1 MSSLY
6 YLGVGAVSLS
16 MTIYNFHMVGQATN
30 QTCYSLKNM
39 VKEEYKKYVESLG
52 KTFDNSSSQ
61 EIYENVEVTE
71 GNIYKT
77 LTLII
82 AIIYIIYLV
91 LSLFLSCVS
100 NMMSNQTPED
110 YIKIGTCKKFLA
122 CFCKILPPVLI
133 LLSWVNFILFVVF
146 WILIAIGKCEYSD
159 SDTPGKFVKPKDY
172 KDYYNDNK
180 VLILVNSC
188 FWVLLHYGGAIV
200 RGMTYVE
207 PFMYSP
213 EIGKPNLLK
222 TLFLKKLGP

>member
-6 YLGVGAVSLS
+6 YLGLGAVSLS
-16 MTIYNFHMVGQATN
+16 MTIYNFHMVGEATN
-30 QTCYSLKNM
+30 QTCFSYQKMTQEDYN
-39 VKEEYKKYVESLG
+39 KYIASLG
-52 KTFDNSSSQ
+52 QTNDTIS
-61 EIYENVEVTE
+61 NVKDIDIVPVTE

-133 LLSWVNFILFVVF
+133 ILSWVNFILFVVF
-146 WILIAIGKCEYSD
+146 WILITVGKCEYSY
-159 SDTPGKFVKPKDY
+159 SDTPGKFMDEKDY
-172 KDYYNDNK
+172 FNDNK

-188 FWVLLHYGGAIV
+188 FWILLHYGGAIV

-213 EIGKPNLLK
+213 EIGKPNMIK
-222 TLFLKKLGP
+222 TLLFKKLGP

>member
-6 YLGVGAVSLS
+6 YLGLGAVSLS
-16 MTIYNFHMVGQATN
+16 MTIYNFHMVGEATN
-30 QTCYSLKNM
+30 QTCYINQNM
-39 VKEEYKKYVESLG
+39 TKKEYIAYLNSTEQND
-52 KTFDNSSSQ
+52 KTDINDN
-61 EIYENVEVTE
+61 YYNVEVEE

-77 LTLII
+77 LTLVI

-133 LLSWVNFILFVVF
+133 ILSWINFILFVVF
-146 WILIAIGKCEYSD
+146 WILITVGKCEYSY
-159 SDTPGKFVKPKDY
+159 SDTPGKFMDEKDY
-172 KDYYNDNK
+172 FNDNK

-188 FWVLLHYGGAIV
+188 FWILLHYGGAIV

-213 EIGKPNLLK
+213 EIGKPNMIK
-222 TLFLKKLGP
+222 TLLFKKLGP

>member
-6 YLGVGAVSLS
+6 YLGLGAVSLS
-16 MTIYNFHMVGQATN
+16 MTIYNFHMVGEATN
-30 QTCYSLKNM
+30 QTCYSRQTM
-39 VKEEYKKYVESLG
+39 TKEQYTDYMKSLG
-52 KTFDNSSSQ
+52 QTFDDSDSSDDFNPKV
-61 EIYENVEVTE
+61 IE

-133 LLSWVNFILFVVF
+133 ILSWVNFILFVVF
-146 WILIAIGKCEYSD
+146 WILITVGKCEYSE
-159 SDTPGKFVKPKDY
+159 SITPGKFMDKKDY
-172 KDYYNDNK
+172 FNDNK

-188 FWVLLHYGGAIV
+188 FWILLHYGGAIV

-213 EIGKPNLLK
+213 EIGKPNMIK
-222 TLFLKKLGP
+222 TLLFKKLGP

>member
-6 YLGVGAVSLS
+6 YLGLGAVSLS
-16 MTIYNFHMVGQATN
+16 MTIYNFHMVGEATN
-30 QTCYSLKNM
+30 QTCYINQSMTKDQYKN
-39 VKEEYKKYVESLG
+39 YNESLG
-52 KTFDNSSSQ
+52 LQIYDDSSLDSDYFD
-61 EIYENVEVTE
+61 VPVTE

-133 LLSWVNFILFVVF
+133 ILSWINFILFVVF
-146 WILIAIGKCEYSD
+146 WILITVGKCEYSK
-159 SDTPGKFVKPKDY
+159 SITPGKFMDEKDY
-172 KDYYNDNK
+172 FNDNK

-188 FWVLLHYGGAIV
+188 FWILLHYGGAIV

-213 EIGKPNLLK
+213 EIGKPNMIK
-222 TLFLKKLGP
+222 TLLFKKLGP

>member
-6 YLGVGAVSLS
+6 YLGLGAVSLS
-16 MTIYNFHMVGQATN
+16 MTIYNFHMVGEATN
-30 QTCYSLKNM
+30 QTCYTYQNM
-39 VKEEYKKYVESLG
+39 TQDEYDKYIASLG
-52 KTFDNSSSQ
+52 QTNDTTSNIDLTKVQ
-61 EIYENVEVTE
+61 VTE

-133 LLSWVNFILFVVF
+133 ILSWINFILFVVF
-146 WILIAIGKCEYSD
+146 WILITVGKCEYSYSD
-159 SDTPGKFVKPKDY
+159 SPGKFMDEKDY
-172 KDYYNDNK
+172 FNDNK

-188 FWVLLHYGGAIV
+188 FWILLHYGGAIV

-213 EIGKPNLLK
+213 EIGKPNMIK
-222 TLFLKKLGP
+222 TLLFKKLGP

>member
-6 YLGVGAVSLS
+6 YLGLGAVSLS
-16 MTIYNFHMVGQATN
+16 MTIYNFHMVGEATN
-30 QTCYSLKNM
+30 QTCFSYQKM
-39 VKEEYKKYVESLG
+39 TQKEFDTYISSLG
-52 KTFDNSSSQ
+52 QTNDTISNDIDLDKVQVS
-61 EIYENVEVTE
+61 E

-133 LLSWVNFILFVVF
+133 ILSWINFILFVVF
-146 WILIAIGKCEYSD
+146 WILITVGKCEYSK
-159 SDTPGKFVKPKDY
+159 SITPGKFMGKKDY
-172 KDYYNDNK
+172 FNDNK

-188 FWVLLHYGGAIV
+188 FWILLHYGGAIV

-213 EIGKPNLLK
+213 EIGKPNMIK
-222 TLFLKKLGP
+222 TLLFKKLGP

>member
-6 YLGVGAVSLS
+6 YLGLGAVSLS
-16 MTIYNFHMVGQATN
+16 MTIYNFHMVGEATN
-30 QTCYSLKNM
+30 QTCYINQNM
-39 VKEEYKKYVESLG
+39 TKKEYIAYLNSTEQND
-52 KTFDNSSSQ
+52 KTDINDN
-61 EIYENVEVTE
+61 YYNVEVEE

-77 LTLII
+77 LTLVI

-133 LLSWVNFILFVVF
+133 ILSWINFILFVVF
-146 WILIAIGKCEYSD
+146 WILITVGKCEYSK
-159 SDTPGKFVKPKDY
+159 SITPGKFMGKKDY
-172 KDYYNDNK
+172 FNDNK

-188 FWVLLHYGGAIV
+188 FWILLHYGGAIV

-213 EIGKPNLLK
+213 EIGKPNMIK
-222 TLFLKKLGP
+222 TLLFKKLGP

>member
-6 YLGVGAVSLS
+6 YLGLGAVSLS
-16 MTIYNFHMVGQATN
+16 MTIYNFHMVGEATN
-30 QTCYSLKNM
+30 QTCFSYQKMTQEDYN
-39 VKEEYKKYVESLG
+39 KYIASLG
-52 KTFDNSSSQ
+52 QTISNDIDLDK
-61 EIYENVEVTE
+61 VEVSE

-133 LLSWVNFILFVVF
+133 ILSWVNFILFVVF
-146 WILIAIGKCEYSD
+146 WILITVGKCEYSY
-159 SDTPGKFVKPKDY
+159 SDTPGKFMDEKEY
-172 KDYYNDNK
+172 FNDNK

-188 FWVLLHYGGAIV
+188 FWILLHYGGAIV

-213 EIGKPNLLK
+213 EIGKPNMIK
-222 TLFLKKLGP
+222 TLLFKKLGP

>member
-6 YLGVGAVSLS
+6 YLGLGAVSLS
-16 MTIYNFHMVGQATN
+16 MTIYNFHMVGEATN
-30 QTCYSLKNM
+30 QTCYSNQTM
-39 VKEEYKKYVESLG
+39 TYDDYKKYNISLG
-52 KTFDNSSSQ
+52 L
-61 EIYENVEVTE
+61 EIYDETTFNKEYFEVPVTE

-133 LLSWVNFILFVVF
+133 ILSWVNFILFVVF
-146 WILIAIGKCEYSD
+146 WILITVGKCEYSR
-159 SDTPGKFVKPKDY
+159 SDTPGKFMDEKDY
-172 KDYYNDNK
+172 FNDNK

-188 FWVLLHYGGAIV
+188 FWILLHYGGAIV

-213 EIGKPNLLK
+213 EIGKPNMIK
-222 TLFLKKLGP
+222 TLLFKKLGP

>member
-1 MSSLY
+1 
-6 YLGVGAVSLS
+6 
-16 MTIYNFHMVGQATN
+16 MVGEATN
-30 QTCYSLKNM
+30 QTCYSYQNM
-39 VKEEYKKYVESLG
+39 TKKQYTDYMNSLG
-52 KTFDNSSSQ
+52 QTFDDSSDDL
-61 EIYENVEVTE
+61 NPKVTE

-133 LLSWVNFILFVVF
+133 ILSWINFILFVVF
-146 WILIAIGKCEYSD
+146 WILITVGKCEYSR
-159 SDTPGKFVKPKDY
+159 SDTPGKFMDEKDY
-172 KDYYNDNK
+172 FNDNK

-188 FWVLLHYGGAIV
+188 FWILLHYGGAIV

-213 EIGKPNLLK
+213 EIGKPNMIK
-222 TLFLKKLGP
+222 TLLFKKLGP

>member
-6 YLGVGAVSLS
+6 YLGLGAVSLS
-16 MTIYNFHMVGQATN
+16 MTIYNFHMVGEATN
-30 QTCYSLKNM
+30 QTCYINQNM
-39 VKEEYKKYVESLG
+39 TKKEYIAYLNSTEQND
-52 KTFDNSSSQ
+52 KTDINDN
-61 EIYENVEVTE
+61 YYNVEVEE

-77 LTLII
+77 LTLVI

-133 LLSWVNFILFVVF
+133 ILSWINFILFVVF
-146 WILIAIGKCEYSD
+146 WILITVGKCEYSK
-159 SDTPGKFVKPKDY
+159 SITPGKFMDEKDY
-172 KDYYNDNK
+172 FNDNK

-188 FWVLLHYGGAIV
+188 FWILLHYGGAIV

-213 EIGKPNLLK
+213 EIGKPNMIK
-222 TLFLKKLGP
+222 TLLFKKLGP

>member
-1 MSSLY
+1 
-6 YLGVGAVSLS
+6 
-16 MTIYNFHMVGQATN
+16 MTQEDYN
-30 QTCYSLKNM
+30 
-39 VKEEYKKYVESLG
+39 KYIASLG
-52 KTFDNSSSQ
+52 QTNDITIDLDK
-61 EIYENVEVTE
+61 VPVTE

-133 LLSWVNFILFVVF
+133 ILSWINFILFVVF
-146 WILIAIGKCEYSD
+146 WILITVGKCEYSY
-159 SDTPGKFVKPKDY
+159 SDTPGKFMDEKDY
-172 KDYYNDNK
+172 FNDNK

-188 FWVLLHYGGAIV
+188 FWILLHYGGAIV

-213 EIGKPNLLK
+213 EIGKPNMIK
-222 TLFLKKLGP
+222 TLLFKKLGP

>member
-6 YLGVGAVSLS
+6 YLGLGAVSLS
-16 MTIYNFHMVGQATN
+16 MTIYNFHMVGEATN
-30 QTCYSLKNM
+30 QTCYSNQTMTLD
-39 VKEEYKKYVESLG
+39 EYKKFNASLG
-52 KTFDNSSSQ
+52 LPNNDTYNNKDFF
-61 EIYENVEVTE
+61 EVPVTE

-133 LLSWVNFILFVVF
+133 ILSWVNFILFVVF
-146 WILIAIGKCEYSD
+146 WILITVGKCEYSR
-159 SDTPGKFVKPKDY
+159 SDTPGKFMDEKDY
-172 KDYYNDNK
+172 FNDNK

-188 FWVLLHYGGAIV
+188 FWILLHYGGAIV

-213 EIGKPNLLK
+213 EIGKPNMIK
-222 TLFLKKLGP
+222 TLLFKKLGP

>member
-6 YLGVGAVSLS
+6 YLGLGAVSLS
-16 MTIYNFHMVGQATN
+16 MTIYNFHMVGEATN
-30 QTCYSLKNM
+30 QTCYSNQTMTLD
-39 VKEEYKKYVESLG
+39 EYKKFNASLG
-52 KTFDNSSSQ
+52 LPNNDTYNNKDFF
-61 EIYENVEVTE
+61 EVPVTE

-133 LLSWVNFILFVVF
+133 ILSWINFILFVVF
-146 WILIAIGKCEYSD
+146 WILITVGKCEYSN
-159 SDTPGKFVKPKDY
+159 SDTPGKFMDEKDY
-172 KDYYNDNK
+172 FNDNK

-188 FWVLLHYGGAIV
+188 FWILLHYGGAIV

-213 EIGKPNLLK
+213 EIGKPNMIK
-222 TLFLKKLGP
+222 TLLFKKLGP

>member
-6 YLGVGAVSLS
+6 YLGLGAVSLS
-16 MTIYNFHMVGQATN
+16 MTIYNFHMVGEATN
-30 QTCYSLKNM
+30 QTCFSYQKM
-39 VKEEYKKYVESLG
+39 TQDEYRNYNKSLG
-52 KTFDNSSSQ
+52 QQIYDDSSLDSDYFD
-61 EIYENVEVTE
+61 VPVTE

-133 LLSWVNFILFVVF
+133 ILSWINFILFVVF
-146 WILIAIGKCEYSD
+146 WILITVGKCEYSY
-159 SDTPGKFVKPKDY
+159 SDTPGKFMDEKDY
-172 KDYYNDNK
+172 FNDNK

-188 FWVLLHYGGAIV
+188 FWILLHYGGAIV

-213 EIGKPNLLK
+213 EIGKPNMIK
-222 TLFLKKLGP
+222 TLLFKKLGP

>member
-6 YLGVGAVSLS
+6 YLGLGAVSLS
-16 MTIYNFHMVGQATN
+16 MTIYNFHMVGEATN
-30 QTCYSLKNM
+30 QTCYSNQTM
-39 VKEEYKKYVESLG
+39 TYNDYRKYNISLG
-52 KTFDNSSSQ
+52 L
-61 EIYENVEVTE
+61 EIYNKTSFNKEYFEVPVTE

-133 LLSWVNFILFVVF
+133 ILSWVNFILFVVF
-146 WILIAIGKCEYSD
+146 WILITVGKCEYSK
-159 SDTPGKFVKPKDY
+159 SITPGKFMDKKDY
-172 KDYYNDNK
+172 FNDNK

-188 FWVLLHYGGAIV
+188 FWILLHYGGAIV

-213 EIGKPNLLK
+213 EIGKPNMIK
-222 TLFLKKLGP
+222 TLLFKKLGP

>member
-6 YLGVGAVSLS
+6 YLGLGAVSLS
-16 MTIYNFHMVGQATN
+16 MTIYNFHMVGEATN
-30 QTCYSLKNM
+30 QTCLSYQKMTQEDYN
-39 VKEEYKKYVESLG
+39 KYIASLG
-52 KTFDNSSSQ
+52 QTNDTIS
-61 EIYENVEVTE
+61 NVKDLDKVPVTE

-146 WILIAIGKCEYSD
+146 WILITVGKCEYSN
-159 SDTPGKFVKPKDY
+159 SDTPGKFPDEKDY
-172 KDYYNDNK
+172 FNDNK

-188 FWVLLHYGGAIV
+188 FWILLHYGGAIV

-213 EIGKPNLLK
+213 EIGKPNMIK
-222 TLFLKKLGP
+222 TLLFKKLGP

>member
-6 YLGVGAVSLS
+6 YLGLGAVSLS
-16 MTIYNFHMVGQATN
+16 MTIYNFHMVGEATN
-30 QTCYSLKNM
+30 QTCFSYQKMTQEDYN
-39 VKEEYKKYVESLG
+39 KYIASLG
-52 KTFDNSSSQ
+52 QTISNDIDLDK
-61 EIYENVEVTE
+61 VEVSE

-133 LLSWVNFILFVVF
+133 ILSWINFILFVVF
-146 WILIAIGKCEYSD
+146 WILITVGKCEYSY
-159 SDTPGKFVKPKDY
+159 SDTPGKFMDEKDY
-172 KDYYNDNK
+172 FNDNK

-188 FWVLLHYGGAIV
+188 FWILLHYGGAIV

-213 EIGKPNLLK
+213 EIGKPNMIK
-222 TLFLKKLGP
+222 TLLFKKLGP

>member
-6 YLGVGAVSLS
+6 YLGLGAVSLS
-16 MTIYNFHMVGQATN
+16 MTIYNFHMVGEATN
-30 QTCYSLKNM
+30 QTCYSYQNM
-39 VKEEYKKYVESLG
+39 TYDDYRKYNISLG
-52 KTFDNSSSQ
+52 LETYNKTSFNKEYFDDVQ
-61 EIYENVEVTE
+61 VTE

-133 LLSWVNFILFVVF
+133 ILSWVNFILFVVF
-146 WILIAIGKCEYSD
+146 WILITVGKCEYSY
-159 SDTPGKFVKPKDY
+159 SDTPGKFMDKKDY
-172 KDYYNDNK
+172 FNDNK

-188 FWVLLHYGGAIV
+188 FWILLHYGGAIV

-213 EIGKPNLLK
+213 EIGKPNMIK
-222 TLFLKKLGP
+222 TLLFKKLGP

>member
-6 YLGVGAVSLS
+6 YLGLGAVSLS
-16 MTIYNFHMVGQATN
+16 MTIYNFHMVGEATN
-30 QTCYSLKNM
+30 QTCYSYQNM
-39 VKEEYKKYVESLG
+39 TRKEYEDFNASLG
-52 KTFDNSSSQ
+52 LPNNDTYNNKDFF
-61 EIYENVEVTE
+61 EVPVTE

-133 LLSWVNFILFVVF
+133 ILSWVNFILFVIF
-146 WILIAIGKCEYSD
+146 WILITVGKCEYSD
-159 SDTPGKFVKPKDY
+159 SDTPGKFMDKKDY
-172 KDYYNDNK
+172 FNDNK

-188 FWVLLHYGGAIV
+188 FWILLHYGGAIV

-213 EIGKPNLLK
+213 EIGKPNRIK
-222 TLFLKKLGP
+222 TLLFKKLGP

>member
-6 YLGVGAVSLS
+6 YLGLGAVSLS
-16 MTIYNFHMVGQATN
+16 MTIYNFHMVGEATN
-30 QTCYSLKNM
+30 QTCYTYQNM
-39 VKEEYKKYVESLG
+39 TQDEYDKYIASLG
-52 KTFDNSSSQ
+52 QTNDTTSN
-61 EIYENVEVTE
+61 NVDLTKVQVTE

-133 LLSWVNFILFVVF
+133 ILSWINFILFVVF
-146 WILIAIGKCEYSD
+146 WILITVGKCEYSY
-159 SDTPGKFVKPKDY
+159 SDTPGKFMDEKDY
-172 KDYYNDNK
+172 FNDNK

-188 FWVLLHYGGAIV
+188 FWILLHYGGAIV

-213 EIGKPNLLK
+213 EIGKPNMIK
-222 TLFLKKLGP
+222 TLLFKKLGP

>member
-6 YLGVGAVSLS
+6 YLGLGAVSLS
-16 MTIYNFHMVGQATN
+16 MTIYNFHMVGEATN
-30 QTCYSLKNM
+30 QTCYSNQTMTLD
-39 VKEEYKKYVESLG
+39 EYKKFNASLG
-52 KTFDNSSSQ
+52 LPNNDTYNNTDFF
-61 EIYENVEVTE
+61 EVPVTE

-133 LLSWVNFILFVVF
+133 ILSWVNFILFVVF
-146 WILIAIGKCEYSD
+146 WILITVGKCEYSN
-159 SDTPGKFVKPKDY
+159 SDTPGKFMDEKDY
-172 KDYYNDNK
+172 FNDNK

-188 FWVLLHYGGAIV
+188 FWILLHYGGAIV

-213 EIGKPNLLK
+213 EIGKPNMIK
-222 TLFLKKLGP
+222 TLLFKKLGP

>member
-6 YLGVGAVSLS
+6 YLGLGAVSLS
-16 MTIYNFHMVGQATN
+16 MTIYNFHMVGKATN
-30 QTCYSLKNM
+30 QTCYSYQTMTYDDYKN
-39 VKEEYKKYVESLG
+39 YNISLG
-52 KTFDNSSSQ
+52 L
-61 EIYENVEVTE
+61 EIYNKTKEYFEVPVTE

-133 LLSWVNFILFVVF
+133 ILSWVNFILFVVF
-146 WILIAIGKCEYSD
+146 WILITVGKCEYSR
-159 SDTPGKFVKPKDY
+159 SDIPGIFIDKKDY
-172 KDYYNDNK
+172 FNDNK

-188 FWVLLHYGGAIV
+188 FWILLHYGGAIV

-213 EIGKPNLLK
+213 EIGKPNMIK
-222 TLFLKKLGP
+222 TLLFKKLGP

>member
-30 QTCYSLKNM
+30 QTCFS
-39 VKEEYKKYVESLG
+39 YKKMTSKEYETYMDSLG
-52 KTFDNSSSQ
+52 QTPNINIDLNKVQ
-61 EIYENVEVTE
+61 VTE

-159 SDTPGKFVKPKDY
+159 SDTPGKFVKPEDY

>member
-6 YLGVGAVSLS
+6 YLGLGAVSLS
-16 MTIYNFHMVGQATN
+16 MTIYNFHMVGEATN
-30 QTCYSLKNM
+30 QTCYSRQTM
-39 VKEEYKKYVESLG
+39 TKEQYIDYMKSLG
-52 KTFDNSSSQ
+52 QTFDDSDSSDDFNPKV
-61 EIYENVEVTE
+61 IE

-133 LLSWVNFILFVVF
+133 ILSWINFILFVVF
-146 WILIAIGKCEYSD
+146 WILITVGKCEYSK
-159 SDTPGKFVKPKDY
+159 SITPGKFMGKKDY
-172 KDYYNDNK
+172 FNDNK

-188 FWVLLHYGGAIV
+188 FWILLHYGGAIV

-213 EIGKPNLLK
+213 EIGKPNMIK
-222 TLFLKKLGP
+222 TLLFKKLGP

>member
-6 YLGVGAVSLS
+6 YLGLGAVSLS
-16 MTIYNFHMVGQATN
+16 MTIYNFHMVGEATN
-30 QTCYSLKNM
+30 QTCFSYQKM
-39 VKEEYKKYVESLG
+39 TQGEYRNYNKSLG
-52 KTFDNSSSQ
+52 QQIYDDSSLDSDYFD
-61 EIYENVEVTE
+61 VPVTE

-133 LLSWVNFILFVVF
+133 ILSWINFILFVVF
-146 WILIAIGKCEYSD
+146 WILITVGKCEYSR
-159 SDTPGKFVKPKDY
+159 SDTPGKFMDEKDY
-172 KDYYNDNK
+172 FNDNK

-188 FWVLLHYGGAIV
+188 FWILLHYGGAIV

-213 EIGKPNLLK
+213 EIGKPNMIK
-222 TLFLKKLGP
+222 TLLFKKLGP

>member
-16 MTIYNFHMVGQATN
+16 MTIYNFHMVGQASN
-30 QTCYSLKNM
+30 LTCYINKTVEVGS
-39 VKEEYKKYVESLG
+39 EEYNYFKDTEFYDEFTETVEYDQG
-52 KTFDNSSSQ
+52 NS
-61 EIYENVEVTE
+61 
-71 GNIYKT
+71 YKT
-77 LTLII
+77 LTLVI
-82 AIIYIIYLV
+82 AIIYIIFLV

-110 YIKIGTCKKFLA
+110 YVKIGTCKKFLA

-133 LLSWVNFILFVVF
+133 ILSWVNFILFVVL
-146 WILIAIGKCEYSD
+146 WIFIVTKKCENSR
-159 SDTPGKFVKPKDY
+159 SESPTTLVGVH
-172 KDYYNDNK
+172 DYYNDNK
-180 VLILVNSC
+180 VLALVNSC

-213 EIGKPNLLK
+213 EIGNPNIIK

>member
-6 YLGVGAVSLS
+6 YLGLGAVSLS
-16 MTIYNFHMVGQATN
+16 MTIYNFHMVGEATN
-30 QTCYSLKNM
+30 QTCSSYQKM
-39 VKEEYKKYVESLG
+39 TKGEYKNYNESLG
-52 KTFDNSSSQ
+52 LQIYDDSSLDSDYFD
-61 EIYENVEVTE
+61 VPVTE

-133 LLSWVNFILFVVF
+133 ILSWVNFILFVVF
-146 WILIAIGKCEYSD
+146 WILITVGKCEYSE
-159 SDTPGKFVKPKDY
+159 SITPGKFMDKKDY
-172 KDYYNDNK
+172 FNDNK

-188 FWVLLHYGGAIV
+188 FWILLHYGGAIV

-213 EIGKPNLLK
+213 EIGKPNRIK
-222 TLFLKKLGP
+222 TLLFKKLGP

>member
-6 YLGVGAVSLS
+6 YLGLGAVSLS
-16 MTIYNFHMVGQATN
+16 MTIYNFHMVGEATN
-30 QTCYSLKNM
+30 QTCYSYQKM
-39 VKEEYKKYVESLG
+39 TQKEFDTYIASLG
-52 KTFDNSSSQ
+52 QTNDTISNDIDLDK
-61 EIYENVEVTE
+61 VEVSE

-133 LLSWVNFILFVVF
+133 ILSWVNFILFVVF
-146 WILIAIGKCEYSD
+146 WILITVGKCEYSK
-159 SDTPGKFVKPKDY
+159 SDTPGKFMDEKDY
-172 KDYYNDNK
+172 FNDNK

-188 FWVLLHYGGAIV
+188 FWILLHYGGAIV

-213 EIGKPNLLK
+213 EIGKPNMIK
-222 TLFLKKLGP
+222 TLLFKKLGP

>member
-30 QTCYSLKNM
+30 QTCYSLK
-39 VKEEYKKYVESLG
+39 KKYVESLG
-52 KTFDNSSSQ
+52 QTFDDSSSE
-61 EIYENVEVTE
+61 EIYENIKVTE

-146 WILIAIGKCEYSD
+146 WILIAIGKCENSY
-159 SDTPGKFVKPKDY
+159 SDTPGKFVNE

-200 RGMTYVE
+200 RGITYVE

>member
-30 QTCYSLKNM
+30 QTCYS
-39 VKEEYKKYVESLG
+39 YKKMTQEQYEKYINSIGQL
-52 KTFDNSSSQ
+52 DDSSSDLN
-61 EIYENVEVTE
+61 NVPVDE

-172 KDYYNDNK
+172 YNDNK

>member
-6 YLGVGAVSLS
+6 YLGLGAVSLS
-16 MTIYNFHMVGQATN
+16 MTIYNFHMVGEATN
-30 QTCYSLKNM
+30 QTCFFYLKMTQEDYN
-39 VKEEYKKYVESLG
+39 KYIASLG
-52 KTFDNSSSQ
+52 QTISNDIDLDK
-61 EIYENVEVTE
+61 VEVSE

-133 LLSWVNFILFVVF
+133 ILSWINFILFVVF
-146 WILIAIGKCEYSD
+146 WILIIVGKCEYSK
-159 SDTPGKFVKPKDY
+159 SITPGKFIDEKDY
-172 KDYYNDNK
+172 FNDNK

-188 FWVLLHYGGAIV
+188 FWILLHYGGAIV

-213 EIGKPNLLK
+213 EIGKPNMIK
-222 TLFLKKLGP
+222 TLLFKKLGP

>member
-6 YLGVGAVSLS
+6 YLGLGAVSLS
-16 MTIYNFHMVGQATN
+16 MTIYNFHMVGEATN
-30 QTCYSLKNM
+30 QTCYSYQNM
-39 VKEEYKKYVESLG
+39 TRKQYEDFNTSLG
-52 KTFDNSSSQ
+52 IAIDNTSKGDFFQ
-61 EIYENVEVTE
+61 VEVTE

-133 LLSWVNFILFVVF
+133 ILSWVNFILFVVF
-146 WILIAIGKCEYSD
+146 WILITVGKCEYSR
-159 SDTPGKFVKPKDY
+159 SDTPGKYMDEKDY
-172 KDYYNDNK
+172 FNDNK

-188 FWVLLHYGGAIV
+188 FWILLHYGGAIV

-213 EIGKPNLLK
+213 EIGKPNRIK
-222 TLFLKKLGP
+222 TLLFKKLGP

>member
-6 YLGVGAVSLS
+6 YLGLGAVSLS
-16 MTIYNFHMVGQATN
+16 MTIYNFHMVGEATN
-30 QTCYSLKNM
+30 QTCYTYQKM
-39 VKEEYKKYVESLG
+39 TQEEFDTYIASLG
-52 KTFDNSSSQ
+52 QTSNNIDLDK
-61 EIYENVEVTE
+61 VPVTE

-133 LLSWVNFILFVVF
+133 ILSWINFILFVVF
-146 WILIAIGKCEYSD
+146 WILITVGKCEYSK
-159 SDTPGKFVKPKDY
+159 SITPGKFMDEKDY
-172 KDYYNDNK
+172 FNDNK

-188 FWVLLHYGGAIV
+188 FWILLHYGGAIV

-213 EIGKPNLLK
+213 EIGKPNMIK
-222 TLFLKKLGP
+222 TLLFKKLGP

>member
-6 YLGVGAVSLS
+6 YLGLGAVSLS
-16 MTIYNFHMVGQATN
+16 MTIYNFHMVGEATN
-30 QTCYSLKNM
+30 QTCYIKQNM
-39 VKEEYKKYVESLG
+39 TQKQYIAYLNSTEQND
-52 KTFDNSSSQ
+52 KTDINDN
-61 EIYENVEVTE
+61 YYNVEVEE

-77 LTLII
+77 LTLVI

-133 LLSWVNFILFVVF
+133 ILSWINFILFVVF
-146 WILIAIGKCEYSD
+146 WILITVGKCEYSE
-159 SDTPGKFVKPKDY
+159 SITPGKFMGKKDY
-172 KDYYNDNK
+172 FNDNK

-188 FWVLLHYGGAIV
+188 FWILLHYGGAIV

-213 EIGKPNLLK
+213 EIGKPNMIK
-222 TLFLKKLGP
+222 TLLFKKLGP

>member
-6 YLGVGAVSLS
+6 YLGLGAVSLS
-16 MTIYNFHMVGQATN
+16 MTIYNFHMVGEATN
-30 QTCYSLKNM
+30 QTCYSNQTMTL
-39 VKEEYKKYVESLG
+39 EEYKKFNASLG
-52 KTFDNSSSQ
+52 LPNNDTYNNTDFF
-61 EIYENVEVTE
+61 EVPVTE

-91 LSLFLSCVS
+91 LSLFLSFVS

-133 LLSWVNFILFVVF
+133 ILSWINFILFVVF
-146 WILIAIGKCEYSD
+146 WILITVGKCEYSE
-159 SDTPGKFVKPKDY
+159 SITPGKFMDKKDY
-172 KDYYNDNK
+172 FNDNK

-188 FWVLLHYGGAIV
+188 FWILLHYGGAIV

-213 EIGKPNLLK
+213 EIGKPNMIK
-222 TLFLKKLGP
+222 TLLFKKLGP

>member
-6 YLGVGAVSLS
+6 YLGLGAVSLS
-16 MTIYNFHMVGQATN
+16 MTIYNFHMVGEATN
-30 QTCYSLKNM
+30 QTCYSYQKM
-39 VKEEYKKYVESLG
+39 TQKEFDTYIASLG
-52 KTFDNSSSQ
+52 QTNDTISNDIDLDK
-61 EIYENVEVTE
+61 VEVSE

-133 LLSWVNFILFVVF
+133 ILSWINFILFVVF
-146 WILIAIGKCEYSD
+146 WILITVGKCEYSK
-159 SDTPGKFVKPKDY
+159 SITPGKFMGKKDY
-172 KDYYNDNK
+172 FNDNK

-188 FWVLLHYGGAIV
+188 FWILLHYGGAIV

-213 EIGKPNLLK
+213 EIGKPNMIK
-222 TLFLKKLGP
+222 TLLFKKLGP

>member
-6 YLGVGAVSLS
+6 YLGLGAVSLS
-16 MTIYNFHMVGQATN
+16 MTIYNFHMVGEATN
-30 QTCYSLKNM
+30 QTCYTYQKM
-39 VKEEYKKYVESLG
+39 TQEEFDTYIASLG
-52 KTFDNSSSQ
+52 QTSNNIDLDK
-61 EIYENVEVTE
+61 VPVTE

-133 LLSWVNFILFVVF
+133 ILSWINFILFVVF
-146 WILIAIGKCEYSD
+146 WILITVGKCEYSY
-159 SDTPGKFVKPKDY
+159 SVTPGKFMDEKDY
-172 KDYYNDNK
+172 FNDNK

-188 FWVLLHYGGAIV
+188 FWILLHYGGAIV

-213 EIGKPNLLK
+213 EIGKPNMIK
-222 TLFLKKLGP
+222 TLLFKKLGP

>member
-1 MSSLY
+1 
-6 YLGVGAVSLS
+6 
-16 MTIYNFHMVGQATN
+16 MVGEATN
-30 QTCYSLKNM
+30 QTCYSYQNM
-39 VKEEYKKYVESLG
+39 TKQQYTDYMNSLG
-52 KTFDNSSSQ
+52 QTFDDSSSE
-61 EIYENVEVTE
+61 EIYENIKVTE

-146 WILIAIGKCEYSD
+146 WILIAIGKCEYSY
-159 SDTPGKFVKPKDY
+159 SDTPGKFLKP

>member
-6 YLGVGAVSLS
+6 YLGLGAVSLS
-16 MTIYNFHMVGQATN
+16 MTIYNFHMVGEATN
-30 QTCYSLKNM
+30 QTCYSNQTM
-39 VKEEYKKYVESLG
+39 TYEDYKKYNNSLG
-52 KTFDNSSSQ
+52 L
-61 EIYENVEVTE
+61 EIYNKTSFNKEYFEVSVTE

-133 LLSWVNFILFVVF
+133 ILSWVNFILFVVF
-146 WILIAIGKCEYSD
+146 WILITVGKCEYSE
-159 SDTPGKFVKPKDY
+159 SITPGKFMDEKDY
-172 KDYYNDNK
+172 FNDNK

-188 FWVLLHYGGAIV
+188 FWILLHYGGAIV

-213 EIGKPNLLK
+213 EIGKPNRIK
-222 TLFLKKLGP
+222 TLLFKKLGP